1 VKPRR
6 AARGAGIEPA
16 TEAGAASAPER
27 ALRVLALVARS
38 GKPLSLAELCAELS
52 MAKPTLHRLCGQLLA
67 QGLLSHDVGSRN
79 FTPGPALRQ
88 LALDT
93 LHNAHQSGRRHQVLK
108 QLVAQVGE
116 TCNFTT
122 LDGAQVRYVDR
133 IEAQWP
139 LRLTLEVGTHV
150 PLHCT
155 ASGKLFLA
163 HLPAAERQA
172 TLASL
177 AFEAMTPH
185 THRKAAT
192 LARECEQILRDGHAC
207 DRQEFILGLIAVAVP
222 VRDAAGQVRAAVAM
236 HAPIARMNIDQA
248 LARLPDLQHAAQRLG
263 ALL

>member
-1 VKPRR
+1 MKSTNDSTTDSP
-6 AARGAGIEPA
+6 
-16 TEAGAASAPER
+16 GAASAPER
-27 ALRVLALVARS
+27 ALRLLSLVARS
-38 GKPLSLAELCAELS
+38 GRALSLAELCAHLG
-52 MAKPTLHRLCGQLLA
+52 MAKPTLHRLCGQLVA
-67 QGLLSHDVGSRN
+67 QGFLAHEVGARSY
-79 FTPGPALRQ
+79 TTGPALRT

-93 LHNAHQSGRRHQVLK
+93 LHNAHESGRRHQLLK
-108 QLVAQVGE
+108 QLVDKVGE

-163 HLPAAERQA
+163 HLTPSERRA

-177 AFEAMTPH
+177 PLQAMTPH
-185 THRKAAT
+185 TLCDAAS
-192 LARECEQILRDGHAC
+192 LEAECADIVRQGHSC

-222 VRDAAGQVRAAVAM
+222 VRDASGRVRAAIAM
-236 HAPIARMNIDQA
+236 HAPMARMNIDQA
-248 LARLPDLQHAAQRLG
+248 LDCLPDLAHAAQRIG
-263 ALL
+263 SLL